1 MHDTGLGV
9 LLQHLR
15 EKRGLSL
22 RELGQLSGVDHAYIY
37 RLETGEKEAPS
48 EEVVSKL
55 VRALKAGKRD
65 ADMLLYLAS
74 HPQTDAEVVRQMTS
88 DETIPYEVLAMVSG
102 ASFRGNRPD
111 YVKLIARAR
120 ALLAENDGPE

>member
-1 MHDTGLGV
+1 MQETGLGV

-65 ADMLLYLAS
+65 TDMLLYLAS

-88 DETIPYEVLAMVSG
+88 DETIPNEVLAMVSG

-120 ALLAENDGPE
+120 ALLAENDVPE

>member
-1 MHDTGLGV
+1 MQETGLGV

-55 VRALKAGKRD
+55 VRALKSGKRD

-74 HPQTDAEVVRQMTS
+74 HPQTDAEVVRHMTS
-88 DETIPYEVLAMVSG
+88 DETIPNEVLAMVSG

-120 ALLAENDGPE
+120 ALLAENDVPE

>member
-1 MHDTGLGV
+1 MQETGLGV

-65 ADMLLYLAS
+65 SDMLLYLAS
-74 HPQTDAEVVRQMTS
+74 HPQTDAEVVRHMTS
-88 DETIPYEVLAMVSG
+88 DETIPNEVLAMVSG

-120 ALLAENDGPE
+120 ALLAENDVPE

>member
-1 MHDTGLGV
+1 MQETGLGV

-55 VRALKAGKRD
+55 ALHTLQR
-65 ADMLLYLAS
+65 
-74 HPQTDAEVVRQMTS
+74 
-88 DETIPYEVLAMVSG
+88 
-102 ASFRGNRPD
+102 
-111 YVKLIARAR
+111 
-120 ALLAENDGPE
+120 

>member
-1 MHDTGLGV
+1 MQETGLGV

-55 VRALKAGKRD
+55 VRALKAVKRD
-65 ADMLLYLAS
+65 SDMLLYLAS
-74 HPQTDAEVVRQMTS
+74 HPQTDAEVVRHMTS
-88 DETIPYEVLAMVSG
+88 DETIPNEVLAMVSG

-120 ALLAENDGPE
+120 ALLAENDVLE

>member
-1 MHDTGLGV
+1 MQRTGLGV

-48 EEVVSKL
+48 EDVVSKL
-55 VRALKAGKRD
+55 VRALKAAKRD

-74 HPQTDAEVVRQMTS
+74 HSPTDAELVRHMTR
-88 DETIPYEVLAMVSG
+88 DETIPFEVLAMVSG
-102 ASFRGNRPD
+102 ASFRGNRQD

-120 ALLAENDGPE
+120 ALLAENDAAE

>member
-1 MHDTGLGV
+1 MQRTGLGV

-22 RELGQLSGVDHAYIY
+22 REFGQLSGVDHAYIY

-48 EEVVSKL
+48 EDVVSKL

-74 HPQTDAEVVRQMTS
+74 HSQTDAELVRHMTR
-88 DETIPYEVLAMVSG
+88 DETIPSEVLAMVAG
-102 ASFRGNRPD
+102 ASFRGNRQD
-111 YVKLIARAR
+111 YVRLIARAR
-120 ALLAENDGPE
+120 ALLAEDDGAE